1 MNSIER
7 ISEEVFKRIREVEKQ
22 LGEKQRIEKE
32 IKVKEDLIDDL
43 RNKRKIYVQAKR
55 VLELAYEKLRRETM
69 SGIERLVNKALEPIY
84 KDLSFRIELEDKR
97 NRNTARFVVKNLS
110 ENLIFEGNPLDI
122 HGGSVSQI
130 ISLALRISILEK
142 SINPRLEGPLIL
154 DEPLTFLDEKS
165 KRAMVE
171 FLRKVSEVL
180 KRQIILITHDRIL
193 MEAGDKIFYV
203 EMKNGE
209 SSVREIEDEENIK
222 EI

>member
-1 MNSIER
+1 MNSIEK
-7 ISEEVFKRIREVEKQ
+7 INEAVFKRIREVEKR

-32 IKVKEDLIDDL
+32 INIREELLKDLQN
-43 RNKRKIYVQAKR
+43 RKRIYTQAKR

-110 ENLIFEGNPLDI
+110 ENLIFEGNPVDI

-130 ISLALRISILEK
+130 ISLALRISVLEK
-142 SINPRLEGPLIL
+142 SVNPKLDGPLIL
-154 DEPLTFLDEKS
+154 DEPLTFLDERS

-203 EMKNGE
+203 EMHGGE
-209 SSVREIEDEENIK
+209 SKVREIEGEEDIK

>member
-7 ISEEVFKRIREVEKQ
+7 ISEEVFKRIREVEKKI
-22 LGEKQRIEKE
+22 GEKERIEKE
-32 IKVKEDLIDDL
+32 LKSKEKLFEELED
-43 RNKRKIYVQAKR
+43 KEYVYTQAKK
-55 VLELAYEKLRRETM
+55 VLELAYERLRRETM

-97 NRNTARFVVKNLS
+97 NRNIAKFIVKNLM
-110 ENLIFEGNPLDI
+110 ENLIFEGNPIDI

-130 ISLALRISILEK
+130 ISLALRISVLEK

-154 DEPLTFLDEKS
+154 DEPLTFLDERS
-165 KRAMVE
+165 KRAMVG

-209 SSVREIEDEENIK
+209 SKVKEIEGEEDIE